1 MLLGHVDCLDYFLPP
16 SIFQVLDMAYVS
28 QCLSQ
33 SNFTECTTSPLHLT
47 QVRNHPMTSPGSKRL
62 CGSVSFRGRAAVL
75 VPQRDCHS
83 D

>member
-1 MLLGHVDCLDYFLPP
+1 MLLGHVFSGFLPP
-16 SIFQVLDMAYVS
+16 SIFQVLDMAYMS

-33 SNFTECTTSPLHLT
+33 SNFTSPLHLT
-47 QVRNHPMTSPGSKRL
+47 QVRNQPMTSPGSKRL